1 MQYGGL
7 ICSALSM
14 GLSLDIY
21 GQSSAHSIGM
31 FLSRS
36 RTLGPSN
43 QTSETDATFPIP
55 PSLSLTIVL
64 DQYRIF
70 LTALFLVIRMFVPP
84 LFLAFADDL
93 SILRI
98 GPKFLP
104 VIISSAPAL
113 ALRLAA
119 DDLLGAVNGT

>member
-1 MQYGGL
+1 ML
-7 ICSALSM
+7 KLSCSCQDHAPWALATKPLKPTALDSK
-14 GLSLDIY
+14 LSCFVPDK
-21 GQSSAHSIGM
+21 
-31 FLSRS
+31 
-36 RTLGPSN
+36 TL
-43 QTSETDATFPIP
+43 DATFPIP

-64 DQYRIF
+64 DEYRIF

-98 GPKFLP
+98 GPKLLP